1 VTTMDTH
8 GEASHQVS
16 RRGFLAGALATAVGL
31 PLLNACAPAPTPSS
45 PPAGG
50 QPGAGGAGAAKT
62 LFPTYVPIANGPKP
76 DYHDPNP
83 LYSDA
88 FDNYPANPTKANGT
102 TPPGAGST
110 VNILIT
116 AYFPVPTIKEQNP
129 TWQAVDKAL
138 NITTNM
144 TIIPGGDYRTRF
156 ATTMSASDSDLPDI
170 MHIFFGY
177 SVAPNLPGFF
187 KAKCADL
194 TPYLAG
200 DAAKDYPNLA
210 AIPTPA
216 WKNSIS
222 AVDGALY
229 LVPIHRQ
236 MTSIPPRGGNFFKNV
251 DMWDPELGQDFVPK
265 NADDFKRALTV
276 LNRPQEN
283 RWAMGAFGTN
293 DMLFGLGCFAET
305 FNAPNNWKLDA
316 SGKLIKDRETEEYKA
331 AVGFLRDLFTSG
343 LVWPDSVQAT
353 NNVRADFV
361 QKKFAMSPD
370 AQGNSWVDFWQRG
383 LTQATPPT
391 RFGMIKPFPAQD
403 EQKPVHF
410 LGTGFVSMNV
420 LKKASP
426 ERIKELLRVM
436 NWLAAPFGSQEDLL
450 LTYGLKDQDYALDAK
465 GNPKPTPDGISR
477 AGYVPW
483 RYIAQHPWVYYQAD
497 IDGFAKASHEA
508 EMATIP
514 LGVDDPTNGF
524 YSPTLFAKGAV
535 ADMTFWDGIRDIILS
550 RRPMSDY
557 DQLVTDWKTT
567 AGDQVRKE
575 YTDAMA
581 AK

>member
-1 VTTMDTH
+1 MNTQ
-8 GEASHQVS
+8 GEPSHNVS
-16 RRGFLAGALATAVGL
+16 RRGFLAGALATAVGV
-31 PLLNACAPAPTPSS
+31 PLLNACAPAATPAA
-45 PPAGG
+45 PAGG
-50 QPGAGGAGAAKT
+50 GQPAAGGATAAKS
-62 LFPTYVPIANGPKP
+62 LFPTYIPPANGPKP
-76 DYHDPNP
+76 DYHDANP

-88 FDNYPANPTKANGT
+88 FDTYPANPAKANGSEA
-102 TPPGAGST
+102 PGAGST
-110 VNILIT
+110 VNILVT

-129 TWQAVDKAL
+129 TWQAIDKAL
-138 NITTNM
+138 NVTTNM

-156 ATTMSASDSDLPDI
+156 ATTMASNDLPDI

-187 KAKCADL
+187 KSKCADL
-194 TPYLAG
+194 TPFLSG

-229 LVPIHRQ
+229 LIPIHRQ

-251 DMWDPELGQDFVPK
+251 DMWDTELGQDFVPK
-265 NADDFKRALTV
+265 NSDEFKKALTQ

-293 DMLFGLGCFAET
+293 DTLFGIGNFAQV
-305 FNAPNNWKLDA
+305 FNAPNNWKLDS
-316 SGKLIKDRETEEYKA
+316 SGKLIKDRETAEYKA
-331 AVGFLRDLFTSG
+331 AIGFMRDLFASG
-343 LVWPDSVQAT
+343 LVWPDSIQAT

-361 QKKFAMSPD
+361 AKKFAMSPD

-383 LTQATPPT
+383 LTQANPPT
-391 RFGMIKPFPAQD
+391 HFGMIKPFAAQD
-403 EQKPVHF
+403 GQKPVHY

-426 ERIKELLRVM
+426 DRIKELLRVL
-436 NWLAAPFGSQEDLL
+436 NWLAAPFGSQEDLM

-465 GNPKPTPDGISR
+465 GNPRPTSDGTSR

-483 RYIAQHPWVYYQAD
+483 RYLAQHPWVYYQAD

-524 YSPTLFAKGAV
+524 LAPTLYGKGAN
-535 ADMTFWDGIRDIILS
+535 ADMVFWDGLRDVILS
-550 RRPMSDY
+550 RRPFSDY

-575 YTDAMA
+575 YSDAMA